1 MLFQSHTHHY
11 INIVVRS
18 KTERTQM
25 IDPQFS
31 RNSLVVFGFIRTDLR
46 EFYTIV
52 SPFLS
57 P

>member
-1 MLFQSHTHHY
+1 MLFPSHTHHD

-31 RNSLVVFGFIRTDLR
+31 RNSLVVFGFIMTYLR